1 MKTYRWDFS
10 KILFWSVGTD
20 QNCQL
25 FESSNETEQEAVL
38 TEEDSTSEYLSS
50 SPEARV
56 KKVKN
61 CWS

>member
-1 MKTYRWDFS
+1 M
-10 KILFWSVGTD
+10 FWSVGAD